1 MKKIYSLIVFAIGS
15 LTLASCGDDDFTEKV
30 NTIQVEKSET
40 TIPAAGG
47 SVDITL
53 TGEGLTVASAADW
66 LTATINGNVLTA
78 SATANPTRESR
89 ASHIDVKAANGD
101 TYLVSIVQTGG
112 MLALESNELAA
123 TDLDASYNVA
133 IEKSVG
139 SVTVKSLSDWV
150 KASVNAKSD
159 SIKVEVASNDYDV
172 ARQGKILVT
181 SGVLEDTLFVNQAAM
196 KFSLSTNVASIL
208 SNAAGSKTVTVSH
221 SKPVTVESKAD
232 WITASITGNVIKVS
246 VAANATKRRVG
257 EVAVKSG
264 KSEKT
269 LYVSQLDFADQ
280 FSGTYKFLFYDV
292 KQKGWYYLPADVT
305 DKGISIKPF
314 KNFGAYT
321 IPLTV
326 NKTARTVQTANCGT
340 YLGEWGTGEITLY
353 LYLAWGNF
361 FGGDVKKWSTATI
374 TNVASTGTVYAKKQK
389 SGDVVTIIDWAGTW
403 TYNNV
408 TYQIDTWLFQTMSAK
423 AFTTANNQGSL
434 LSFSKPSLISNPEG
448 NTAKYANKNGC
459 AIQLPNGEY
468 ARPAVLK
475 NILRPLK

>member
-1 MKKIYSLIVFAIGS
+1 MKKIYSLIVIAIGS

-133 IEKSVG
+133 IEKAVG

-340 YLGEWGTGEITLY
+340 YLGEWGTEGITLY

-423 AFTTANNQGSL
+423 AFTTANNKGSL

-448 NTAKYANKNGC
+448 TTAKYANKNGC

>member
-123 TDLDASYNVA
+123 TDHDASYNVA
-133 IEKSVG
+133 IEKSVS

-280 FSGTYKFLFYDV
+280 FSGTYNFLFYDV
-292 KQKGWYYLPADVT
+292 EQKGWYYLPADVT

-314 KNFGAYT
+314 KNFGVYT

-340 YLGEWGTGEITLY
+340 YLGEWGTGGITLY

-423 AFTTANNQGSL
+423 AFTTANNKGSL

>member
-1 MKKIYSLIVFAIGS
+1 MKKIYSLIVIAIGS

-40 TIPAAGG
+40 TIPATGG

-123 TDLDASYNVA
+123 TDLDAAYNVA

-340 YLGEWGTGEITLY
+340 YLGEWGTEGITLY

-423 AFTTANNQGSL
+423 AFTTANNKGSL

>member
-133 IEKSVG
+133 IAKSVG

-181 SGVLEDTLFVNQAAM
+181 SGLLEDTLFVNQAAM
-196 KFSLSTNVASIL
+196 KFSLSTNVASLL

-292 KQKGWYYLPADVT
+292 EQKGWYYLPADVT

-314 KNFGAYT
+314 KNFGVYT

-340 YLGEWGTGEITLY
+340 YLGEWGTGGITLY

-423 AFTTANNQGSL
+423 AFTTANNKGSL

-448 NTAKYANKNGC
+448 TTAKYANKNGC

>member
-292 KQKGWYYLPADVT
+292 EQKGWYYLPADVT

-423 AFTTANNQGSL
+423 AFTTANNKGSL

>member
-133 IEKSVG
+133 IAKAVG

-181 SGVLEDTLFVNQAAM
+181 NGVLEDTLFVNQAAM

-280 FSGTYKFLFYDV
+280 FSGTYDFVFYNDDEEA
-292 KQKGWYYLPADVT
+292 WYYFPADVT

-326 NKTARTVQTANCGT
+326 NKTAKTVKTANCGT
-340 YLGEWGTGEITLY
+340 YLGEWSNEGTTYY
-353 LYLAWGNF
+353 LYLAWGNS
-361 FGGDVKKWSTATI
+361 FGEDRKIWSTATV
-374 TNVASTGTVYAKKQK
+374 TNAASTGTVYADKLK

-403 TYNNV
+403 TYNKV
-408 TYQIDTWLFQTMSAK
+408 THQIDTWQFQAMKAK
-423 AFTTANNQGSL
+423 AFTTANNLGFL
-434 LSFSKPSLISNPEG
+434 LALGKPYLMSNPEG

>member
-133 IEKSVG
+133 IEKAVG

-340 YLGEWGTGEITLY
+340 YLGEWGTEGITLY

>member
-133 IEKSVG
+133 IEKAVG

-196 KFSLSTNVASIL
+196 KFSLATNVASIL

-280 FSGTYKFLFYDV
+280 FSGTYDFLFYDV
-292 KQKGWYYLPADVT
+292 EEEGWYYFPADVT

-326 NKTARTVQTANCGT
+326 NKTARTVKTANSGT
-340 YLGEWGTGEITLY
+340 YLGEWSTGETTFY

-361 FGGDVKKWSTATI
+361 FGGANKIWSTATV
-374 TNVASTGTVYAKKQK
+374 TNAASTGTVYADKLK

-403 TYNNV
+403 TYNKV
-408 TYQIDTWLFQTMSAK
+408 TNQIDTWLFEAMKAN
-423 AFTTANNQGSL
+423 AFTAANNLGSL
-434 LSFSKPSLISNPEG
+434 LALSKPYLMSNPEG
-448 NTAKYANKNGC
+448 ATAKYANKNGC

>member
-133 IEKSVG
+133 IAKAVG

-181 SGVLEDTLFVNQAAM
+181 SGVLEDTLYVNQAAM
-196 KFSLSTNVASIL
+196 KFSLATNVASIL

-280 FSGTYKFLFYDV
+280 FSGTYDFLFYDV
-292 KQKGWYYLPADVT
+292 EEEGWYYFPADVT

-326 NKTARTVQTANCGT
+326 NKTAKTVKTANSGT
-340 YLGEWGTGEITLY
+340 YLGEWSQEGTTYY
-353 LYLAWGNF
+353 LYLAWGNY
-361 FGGDVKKWSTATI
+361 FGESKKIWSTATV
-374 TNVASTGTVYAKKQK
+374 TNAASTGTVYADKLK

-403 TYNNV
+403 TYNKVNH
-408 TYQIDTWLFQTMSAK
+408 QIDTWLFQAMKAN

-434 LSFSKPSLISNPEG
+434 LSLCKPYLMSNPEG

>member
-133 IEKSVG
+133 IAKSVG

-221 SKPVTVESKAD
+221 SRPVTVESKAD

-264 KSEKT
+264 KAEKT
-269 LYVSQLDFADQ
+269 LYVSQFDFADQ
-280 FSGTYKFLFYDV
+280 FSGTYDFLFYDDEEE
-292 KQKGWYYLPADVT
+292 GWYYLPADVT

-326 NKTARTVQTANCGT
+326 NKTARTVKTANCGT
-340 YLGEWGTGEITLY
+340 YLGEWSTGGTTLY

-361 FGGDVKKWSTATI
+361 FGGDVKKWSTATV
-374 TNVASTGTVYAKKQK
+374 TNVASTGTVYADKLK

-403 TYNNV
+403 TYNKV
-408 TYQIDTWLFQTMSAK
+408 TNQIDTWLFEAMKAN
-423 AFTTANNQGSL
+423 AFTAANNLGSL
-434 LSFSKPSLISNPEG
+434 LALSKPYLMSNPEG
-448 NTAKYANKNGC
+448 TTAKYANKNGC

>member
-47 SVDITL
+47 SVNITL

-133 IEKSVG
+133 IEKAVG

-181 SGVLEDTLFVNQAAM
+181 SGVLEDTLYVNQAAM
-196 KFSLSTNVASIL
+196 KFSLATNVASIL

-264 KSEKT
+264 KAEKT

-280 FSGTYKFLFYDV
+280 FSGTYDFLFYNVDEE
-292 KQKGWYYLPADVT
+292 GWYYFPADVT

-314 KNFGAYT
+314 RDFGAYT

-326 NKTARTVQTANCGT
+326 NKTAKTVKTANCGT
-340 YLGEWGTGEITLY
+340 YLGEWSNEGTTYY
-353 LYLAWGNF
+353 LYLAWGNY
-361 FGGDVKKWSTATI
+361 FGESKKIWSTATV
-374 TNVASTGTVYAKKQK
+374 TNAASTGTVYADKLK

-403 TYNNV
+403 TYNKV
-408 TYQIDTWLFQTMSAK
+408 THQIDTWLFKAMGAK
-423 AFTTANNQGSL
+423 AFTTANHLGSL
-434 LSFSKPSLISNPEG
+434 LSLCKPYLMSNPEG

>member
-133 IEKSVG
+133 IAKSVG

-181 SGVLEDTLFVNQAAM
+181 SGLLEDTLFVNQAAM

-292 KQKGWYYLPADVT
+292 EQKGWYYLPADVT

-340 YLGEWGTGEITLY
+340 YLGEWGTGGITLY

-423 AFTTANNQGSL
+423 AFTTANNKGSL

-448 NTAKYANKNGC
+448 TTAKYANKNGC

>member
-133 IEKSVG
+133 IAKSVG

-292 KQKGWYYLPADVT
+292 EQKGWYYLPADVT

-314 KNFGAYT
+314 KNFGVYT

-340 YLGEWGTGEITLY
+340 YLGEWGTGGITLY

-423 AFTTANNQGSL
+423 AFTTANNKGSL

>member
-40 TIPAAGG
+40 TIPATGG

-340 YLGEWGTGEITLY
+340 YLGEWGTGGITLY

-423 AFTTANNQGSL
+423 AFTTANNKGSL

>member
-40 TIPAAGG
+40 TIPATGG

-133 IEKSVG
+133 IEKAVS

-159 SIKVEVASNDYDV
+159 SIKVEVASNDYAV

-221 SKPVTVESKAD
+221 SRPVTVESKAD

-264 KSEKT
+264 KLEKT

-280 FSGTYKFLFYDV
+280 FSGTYDFLFYDPD
-292 KQKGWYYLPADVT
+292 QEGWYYFPADVT

-326 NKTARTVQTANCGT
+326 NKTARTVKTANSGT
-340 YLGEWGTGEITLY
+340 YLGEWSTEGTTLY
-353 LYLAWGNF
+353 LYLAWGNC
-361 FGGDVKKWSTATI
+361 FGGDHWIWSTAAVTD
-374 TNVASTGTVYAKKQK
+374 AAPTGTVYAKKQK

-403 TYNNV
+403 TNNNV
-408 TYQIDTWLFQTMSAK
+408 THQIDTWLFQAMRAK
-423 AFTTANNQGSL
+423 AFTTANNLGSL
-434 LSFSKPSLISNPEG
+434 LFLSKPYLISNPEG
-448 NTAKYANKNGC
+448 TTAKYANKNGC

>member
-47 SVDITL
+47 SVNITL

-133 IEKSVG
+133 IAKAVG

-196 KFSLSTNVASIL
+196 KFSLATNVANIL

-264 KSEKT
+264 KAEKT

-280 FSGTYKFLFYDV
+280 FSGTYDFLFYDV
-292 KQKGWYYLPADVT
+292 DEEGWYYFPADVT

-314 KNFGAYT
+314 RDFGAYT

-326 NKTARTVQTANCGT
+326 NKTAKTVKTANSGT
-340 YLGEWGTGEITLY
+340 YLGEWSQEGTTYY
-353 LYLAWGNF
+353 LYLAWGNY
-361 FGGDVKKWSTATI
+361 FGESKKIWSTATV
-374 TNVASTGTVYAKKQK
+374 TNAASTGTVYAEKLK

-403 TYNNV
+403 TYNKV
-408 TYQIDTWLFQTMSAK
+408 THQIDTWLFKAMGAK
-423 AFTTANNQGSL
+423 AFTTANHLGSL
-434 LSFSKPSLISNPEG
+434 LSLCKPYLMSNTEG

>member
-1 MKKIYSLIVFAIGS
+1 MKKIYSLIVIAIGS

-40 TIPAAGG
+40 TIPATGG

-133 IEKSVG
+133 IEKAVG

-181 SGVLEDTLFVNQAAM
+181 SGLLEDTLFVNQAAM

-246 VAANATKRRVG
+246 VGANATKRRVG

-264 KSEKT
+264 KAEKT

-292 KQKGWYYLPADVT
+292 DEEGWYYFPADVT

-314 KNFGAYT
+314 RDFGAYT

-326 NKTARTVQTANCGT
+326 NKTAKTVKTANSGT
-340 YLGEWGTGEITLY
+340 YLGEWSQEGTTYY
-353 LYLAWGNF
+353 LYLAWGNY
-361 FGGDVKKWSTATI
+361 FGESKKIWSTATV
-374 TNVASTGTVYAKKQK
+374 TNAASTGTVYAEKLK

-408 TYQIDTWLFQTMSAK
+408 THQIDTWLFKAMGAK
-423 AFTTANNQGSL
+423 AFTTANHLGSL
-434 LSFSKPSLISNPEG
+434 LSLCKPYLMSNPEG
-448 NTAKYANKNGC
+448 TTAKYANKNGC

>member
-133 IEKSVG
+133 IAKAVG

-181 SGVLEDTLFVNQAAM
+181 SGVLEDTLYVNQAAM
-196 KFSLSTNVASIL
+196 KFSLATNVASIL

-264 KSEKT
+264 KAEKT

-280 FSGTYKFLFYDV
+280 FSGTYDFLFYNVDEE
-292 KQKGWYYLPADVT
+292 GWYYFPADVT

-314 KNFGAYT
+314 RDFGAYT

-326 NKTARTVQTANCGT
+326 NKTAKTVKTANSGT
-340 YLGEWGTGEITLY
+340 YLGEWSNEGTTYY

-361 FGGDVKKWSTATI
+361 FGESKKIWSTATV
-374 TNVASTGTVYAKKQK
+374 TNAASTGTVYADKLK

-403 TYNNV
+403 TYNKV
-408 TYQIDTWLFQTMSAK
+408 THQIDTWLFQAMGAK
-423 AFTTANNQGSL
+423 AFTTANNLGSL
-434 LSFSKPSLISNPEG
+434 LSLCKPYLMSNPEG

>member
-40 TIPAAGG
+40 TIPATGG

-133 IEKSVG
+133 IEKAVG

-181 SGVLEDTLFVNQAAM
+181 SGLLEDTLFVNQAAM

-246 VAANATKRRVG
+246 VGANATKRRVG

-264 KSEKT
+264 KAEKT

-292 KQKGWYYLPADVT
+292 DEEGWYYFPADVT

-314 KNFGAYT
+314 RDFGAYT

-326 NKTARTVQTANCGT
+326 NKTAKTVKTANSGT
-340 YLGEWGTGEITLY
+340 YLGEWSQEGTTYY
-353 LYLAWGNF
+353 LYLAWGNY
-361 FGGDVKKWSTATI
+361 FGESKKIWSTATV
-374 TNVASTGTVYAKKQK
+374 TNAASTGTVYAEKLK

-408 TYQIDTWLFQTMSAK
+408 THQIDTWLFKAMGAK
-423 AFTTANNQGSL
+423 AFTTANHLGSL
-434 LSFSKPSLISNPEG
+434 LSLCKPYLMSNPEG

>member
-40 TIPAAGG
+40 TIPATGG

-181 SGVLEDTLFVNQAAM
+181 NGVLEDTLFVNQAAM
-196 KFSLSTNVASIL
+196 KFSLATNVASIL

-257 EVAVKSG
+257 EVVVKSG
-264 KSEKT
+264 KAEKT

-280 FSGTYKFLFYDV
+280 FSGTYDFLFYDDEEE
-292 KQKGWYYLPADVT
+292 GWYYLPADVT

-314 KNFGAYT
+314 KNLGAYT

-326 NKTARTVQTANCGT
+326 NKTARTVKTANSGT
-340 YLGEWGTGEITLY
+340 YLGEWSSGGTTLY

-361 FGGDVKKWSTATI
+361 FGGAVKKWSTTTV
-374 TNVASTGTVYAKKQK
+374 TNVASTGTVYADKLK
-389 SGDVVTIIDWAGTW
+389 SGDVVTIINWAGAW
-403 TYNNV
+403 TYNKV
-408 TYQIDTWLFQTMSAK
+408 TYQIDTWLFEAMKAN
-423 AFTTANNQGSL
+423 AFTAANNLGSL
-434 LSFSKPSLISNPEG
+434 LALSKPYLMSNPEG

>member
-1 MKKIYSLIVFAIGS
+1 MKKIYSLIVIAIGS

-133 IEKSVG
+133 IEKAVG

-159 SIKVEVASNDYDV
+159 SIKVEVASNDYAV

-340 YLGEWGTGEITLY
+340 YLGEWGTEGITLY

>member
-40 TIPAAGG
+40 TIPATGG

-133 IEKSVG
+133 IEKAVG

-292 KQKGWYYLPADVT
+292 EQKGWYYLPADVT

-314 KNFGAYT
+314 KNLGVYT

-340 YLGEWGTGEITLY
+340 YLGEWGTGGITLY

-423 AFTTANNQGSL
+423 AFTTANNKGSL

>member
-292 KQKGWYYLPADVT
+292 QQKGWYYLPADVT

-340 YLGEWGTGEITLY
+340 YLGEWGTGGITLY

>member
-133 IEKSVG
+133 IAKAVG

-181 SGVLEDTLFVNQAAM
+181 SGALEDTLFVNQAAM
-196 KFSLSTNVASIL
+196 KFSLATNVASIL

-280 FSGTYKFLFYDV
+280 FSGTYDFLFYDDEEE
-292 KQKGWYYLPADVT
+292 GWYYFPADVT

-326 NKTARTVQTANCGT
+326 NKTARTVKTANSGT
-340 YLGEWGTGEITLY
+340 YLGEWSTGETTFY

-361 FGGDVKKWSTATI
+361 FGGANKIWSTATV
-374 TNVASTGTVYAKKQK
+374 TNAASTGTVYADKLK

-403 TYNNV
+403 TYNKV
-408 TYQIDTWLFQTMSAK
+408 TNQIDTWLFEAMKAN
-423 AFTTANNQGSL
+423 AFTAANNLGSL
-434 LSFSKPSLISNPEG
+434 LALSKPYLMSNPEG

>member
-423 AFTTANNQGSL
+423 AFTTANNKGSL

>member
-40 TIPAAGG
+40 TIPATGG

-133 IEKSVG
+133 IEKAVG

-340 YLGEWGTGEITLY
+340 YLGEWGTEGITLY

-448 NTAKYANKNGC
+448 TTAKYANKNGC

>member
-133 IEKSVG
+133 IAKSVG

-292 KQKGWYYLPADVT
+292 EQKGWYYLPDDVT

-314 KNFGAYT
+314 KNFGVYT

-340 YLGEWGTGEITLY
+340 YLGEWGTGGITLY

-423 AFTTANNQGSL
+423 AFTTANNKGSL

>member
-40 TIPAAGG
+40 TIPATGG

-133 IEKSVG
+133 IAKAVG

-264 KSEKT
+264 KAEKT

-280 FSGTYKFLFYDV
+280 FSGTYDFLFYDV
-292 KQKGWYYLPADVT
+292 DEEGWYYFPADVT

-314 KNFGAYT
+314 RDFGAYT

-326 NKTARTVQTANCGT
+326 NKTAKTVKTANSGT
-340 YLGEWGTGEITLY
+340 YLGEWSQEGTTYY
-353 LYLAWGNF
+353 LYLAWGNY
-361 FGGDVKKWSTATI
+361 FGESKKIWSTATV
-374 TNVASTGTVYAKKQK
+374 TNAASTGTVYAEKLK

-403 TYNNV
+403 TYNKV
-408 TYQIDTWLFQTMSAK
+408 THQIDTWLFQAMGAK
-423 AFTTANNQGSL
+423 AFTTANNLGSL
-434 LSFSKPSLISNPEG
+434 LSFGKPYLMSNPEG

>member
-101 TYLVSIVQTGG
+101 TYLVSIVQTGS

-133 IEKSVG
+133 IAKSVG

-196 KFSLSTNVASIL
+196 KFSLSTNVASLL

-221 SKPVTVESKAD
+221 SRPVTVESKAD

-292 KQKGWYYLPADVT
+292 EQKGWYYLPADVT

-314 KNFGAYT
+314 KNFGVYT

-340 YLGEWGTGEITLY
+340 YLGEWGTGGITLY

-423 AFTTANNQGSL
+423 AFTTANNKGSL

-448 NTAKYANKNGC
+448 TTAKYANKNGC

>member
-280 FSGTYKFLFYDV
+280 FSGTYDFVFYNDDEE
-292 KQKGWYYLPADVT
+292 GWYYFPADVT

-326 NKTARTVQTANCGT
+326 NKTARTVQTANSGT
-340 YLGEWGTGEITLY
+340 YLGEWSTEGITFY

-361 FGGDVKKWSTATI
+361 LGGDHRIWSTAAV
-374 TNVASTGTVYAKKQK
+374 TNAASTGTVYAKRLK
-389 SGDVVTIIDWAGTW
+389 SGDVVTKIDWAGTW

-408 TYQIDTWLFQTMSAK
+408 THQIDTWLFQAMSAK
-423 AFTTANNQGSL
+423 AFITANNQGSL
-434 LSFSKPSLISNPEG
+434 LALSKPYLISNPEG
-448 NTAKYANKNGC
+448 TTAKYANKNGC

>member
-133 IEKSVG
+133 IEKAVG

-292 KQKGWYYLPADVT
+292 QQKGWYYLPADVT

-340 YLGEWGTGEITLY
+340 YLGEWGTGGITLY

>member
-47 SVDITL
+47 SVNITL

-133 IEKSVG
+133 IAKAVG

-221 SKPVTVESKAD
+221 SRPVTVESKAD

-246 VAANATKRRVG
+246 VGANATKRRVG

-264 KSEKT
+264 KAEKT

-280 FSGTYKFLFYDV
+280 FSGTYDFLFYDV
-292 KQKGWYYLPADVT
+292 DEEGWYYFPADVT

-314 KNFGAYT
+314 RDFGAYT

-326 NKTARTVQTANCGT
+326 NKTAKTVKTANSGT
-340 YLGEWGTGEITLY
+340 YLGEWSQEGTTYY
-353 LYLAWGNF
+353 LYLAWGNY
-361 FGGDVKKWSTATI
+361 FGESKKIWSTATV
-374 TNVASTGTVYAKKQK
+374 TNAASTGTVYAEKLK

-408 TYQIDTWLFQTMSAK
+408 THQIDTWLFQAMGAK
-423 AFTTANNQGSL
+423 AFTTANNLGSL
-434 LSFSKPSLISNPEG
+434 LSFGKPYLMSNPEG
-448 NTAKYANKNGC
+448 NTAKYAKKNGC

>member
-15 LTLASCGDDDFTEKV
+15 LTLASCGDDEFTEKV

-133 IEKSVG
+133 IAKAVG

-181 SGVLEDTLFVNQAAM
+181 SGALEDTLFVNQAAM
-196 KFSLSTNVASIL
+196 KFSLATNVASIL

-280 FSGTYKFLFYDV
+280 FSGTYDFLFYDV
-292 KQKGWYYLPADVT
+292 EEEGWYYFPADVT

-326 NKTARTVQTANCGT
+326 NKTARTVKTANSGT
-340 YLGEWGTGEITLY
+340 YLGEWSTGETTFY

-361 FGGDVKKWSTATI
+361 FGGANKIWSTATV
-374 TNVASTGTVYAKKQK
+374 TNAASTGTVYADKLK

-403 TYNNV
+403 TYNKV
-408 TYQIDTWLFQTMSAK
+408 TNQIDTWLFEAMKAN
-423 AFTTANNQGSL
+423 AFTAANNLGSL
-434 LSFSKPSLISNPEG
+434 LALSKPYLMSNPEG
-448 NTAKYANKNGC
+448 ATAKYANKNGC

>member
-133 IEKSVG
+133 IAKSVG

-181 SGVLEDTLFVNQAAM
+181 SGLLEDTLFVNQAAM

-221 SKPVTVESKAD
+221 SRPVTVESKAD

-269 LYVSQLDFADQ
+269 LYVSQFDFADQ
-280 FSGTYKFLFYDV
+280 FSGTYDFLFYDPD
-292 KQKGWYYLPADVT
+292 QEGWYYFPADVT

-326 NKTARTVQTANCGT
+326 NKTARTVKTANSGT
-340 YLGEWGTGEITLY
+340 YLGEWSTGETTFY

-361 FGGDVKKWSTATI
+361 FGGANKIWSTATV
-374 TNVASTGTVYAKKQK
+374 TNAASTGTVYADKLK

-403 TYNNV
+403 TYNKV
-408 TYQIDTWLFQTMSAK
+408 TNQIDTWLFEAMKAN
-423 AFTTANNQGSL
+423 AFTAANNLGSL
-434 LSFSKPSLISNPEG
+434 LALSKPYLMSNPEG

>member
-47 SVDITL
+47 SVNITL

-133 IEKSVG
+133 IAKAVG

-196 KFSLSTNVASIL
+196 KFSLATNVASIL

-264 KSEKT
+264 KAEKT

-280 FSGTYKFLFYDV
+280 FSGTYDFLFYDV
-292 KQKGWYYLPADVT
+292 DEEGWYYFPADVT

-314 KNFGAYT
+314 RDFGAYT

-326 NKTARTVQTANCGT
+326 NKTAKTVKTANCGT
-340 YLGEWGTGEITLY
+340 YLGEWSNEGTTYY
-353 LYLAWGNF
+353 LYLAWGNS
-361 FGGDVKKWSTATI
+361 FGEDRKIWSTATV
-374 TNVASTGTVYAKKQK
+374 TNAASTGTVYADKLK

-403 TYNNV
+403 TYNKV
-408 TYQIDTWLFQTMSAK
+408 THQIDTWQFQAMKAK
-423 AFTTANNQGSL
+423 AFSTANNLGYL
-434 LSFSKPSLISNPEG
+434 LSLGKPYLMSKPEG
-448 NTAKYANKNGC
+448 TTAKYANKNGC

>member
-1 MKKIYSLIVFAIGS
+1 MKKIYSLIVIAIGS

-133 IEKSVG
+133 IEKAVG

-340 YLGEWGTGEITLY
+340 YLGEWGTEGITLY

>member
-133 IEKSVG
+133 IAKAVG

-196 KFSLSTNVASIL
+196 KFSLATNVASIL

-264 KSEKT
+264 KAEKT

-280 FSGTYKFLFYDV
+280 FSGTYDFLFYNVDEE
-292 KQKGWYYLPADVT
+292 GWYYFPADVT

-314 KNFGAYT
+314 RDFGAYT

-326 NKTARTVQTANCGT
+326 NKTAKTVKTANSGT
-340 YLGEWGTGEITLY
+340 YLGEWSNEGTTYY

-361 FGGDVKKWSTATI
+361 FGESKKIWSTATV
-374 TNVASTGTVYAKKQK
+374 TNAASTGTVYADKLK

-403 TYNNV
+403 TYNKV
-408 TYQIDTWLFQTMSAK
+408 THQIDTWLFQAMGAK
-423 AFTTANNQGSL
+423 AFTTANNLGSL
-434 LSFSKPSLISNPEG
+434 LSLCKPYLMSNPEG

>member
-1 MKKIYSLIVFAIGS
+1 
-15 LTLASCGDDDFTEKV
+15 
-30 NTIQVEKSET
+30 
-40 TIPAAGG
+40 
-47 SVDITL
+47 
-53 TGEGLTVASAADW
+53 
-66 LTATINGNVLTA
+66 
-78 SATANPTRESR
+78 
-89 ASHIDVKAANGD
+89 
-101 TYLVSIVQTGG
+101 
-112 MLALESNELAA
+112 
-123 TDLDASYNVA
+123 
-133 IEKSVG
+133 
-139 SVTVKSLSDWV
+139 
-150 KASVNAKSD
+150 
-159 SIKVEVASNDYDV
+159 
-172 ARQGKILVT
+172 
-181 SGVLEDTLFVNQAAM
+181 M

-340 YLGEWGTGEITLY
+340 YLGEWGTGGITLY

>member
-133 IEKSVG
+133 IAKAVG

-196 KFSLSTNVASIL
+196 KFSLATNVASIL

-280 FSGTYKFLFYDV
+280 FSGTYDFLFYDV
-292 KQKGWYYLPADVT
+292 DEEGWYYFPADVT

-314 KNFGAYT
+314 RDFGAYT

-326 NKTARTVQTANCGT
+326 NKTAKTVKTANSGT
-340 YLGEWGTGEITLY
+340 YLGEWSKEGTTYY

-361 FGGDVKKWSTATI
+361 FGGASHIWSTATV
-374 TNVASTGTVYAKKQK
+374 TNAASTGTVYADKLK

-403 TYNNV
+403 TYNKV
-408 TYQIDTWLFQTMSAK
+408 THQIDTWLFEAMGAK
-423 AFTTANNQGSL
+423 AFTTANNKGAL
-434 LSFSKPSLISNPEG
+434 LSLCKPYLMSNPEG
-448 NTAKYANKNGC
+448 NTAKYAKKNGC